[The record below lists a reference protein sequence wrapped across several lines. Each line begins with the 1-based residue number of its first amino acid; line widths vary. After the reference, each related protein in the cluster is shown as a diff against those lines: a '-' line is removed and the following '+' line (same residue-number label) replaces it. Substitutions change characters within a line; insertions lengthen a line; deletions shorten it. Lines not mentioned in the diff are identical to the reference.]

1 MNVPFLDLTTQHKE
15 ISIDAHAAFE
25 RVFGKSNFILG
36 EDEVRFEEE
45 FASYCGSKFAVGVNS
60 GTDALVLGLLS
71 SGIGPGDEVIVP
83 AFTFIASASAVSLTG
98 AKPVFVDS
106 DEKTFTLDVDKIEG
120 LINKKTKAIM
130 PVHLFGQTADMG
142 RIMKI
147 ARKYNLK
154 IIEDAAQAH
163 GALYYNGPVKTANQG
178 KKAGSIG
185 DVGCF
190 SFYPTKNLGA
200 FGDAGIAVTNDK
212 NIYRKLLLYR
222 DNGRKSKYEH
232 ILLGY
237 NSRLDTLQAAFL
249 RAKLPHLDRWN
260 DARRKIA
267 KTYNTLL
274 RDIVGVVTP
283 VEADFSHHVYHVYSI
298 LVKNRDKVVEYLK
311 SKGVGVMVHYPLPL
325 HLQKAY
331 ESLKYSKGDF
341 PVAEKVS
348 KQIISLP
355 MHPVL
360 TVEQVLYVTE
370 CVKNAV
376 RQ

>member
-45 FASYCGSKFAVGVNS
+45 FAAYCGTKFAVGVNS

-83 AFTFIASASAVSLTG
+83 AFTFIASASAVSMTG

-106 DEKTFTLDVDKIEG
+106 DEKTFTLDVDKIES

-147 ARKYNLK
+147 ARKHNLK

-163 GALYYNGPVKTANQG
+163 GALYYQGAVKTASQG

-274 RDIVGVVTP
+274 KDIVEIMTP
-283 VEADFSHHVYHVYSI
+283 MEADFSHHVYHVYSI
-298 LVKNRDKVVEYLK
+298 LVKNRDKVVGCLK

-331 ESLKYSKGDF
+331 KFLKYSKGDF

-376 RQ
+376 KQ